1 MNIDWKIASP
11 DIWAQFH
18 GEHRGALQQS
28 WAYGEA
34 LVSLGI
40 RVERAVF
47 WSEGRMVGVA
57 QFMCRRFLGYVSMA
71 SCTRGPV
78 WHPDV
83 TPAQRAQI
91 YQLLKRSL
99 PLPPFR
105 VMLISPDETAGQL
118 APEALKGFSRV
129 MTGYATAYLDLSLPL
144 EVLKSNMDGK
154 WRNRLNKVLTH
165 EKLQVHAVPSLK
177 RCTWLLGKEADQR
190 EARRFHG
197 LPTDFVPAYIDQFA
211 SPQQAF
217 VMLYAELGKETVAG
231 MLFLIHGQ
239 VASYHMGWADEQG
252 RALNAHNALLWKAM
266 AYLKAQGVSRLDL
279 GGVNTH
285 DLPGISRFKLGAG
298 GHVVTLAG
306 TFF

>member
-1 MNIDWKIASP
+1 MNIDWKFASP
-11 DIWAQFH
+11 DVWAQFH
-18 GEHRGALQQS
+18 REQRCALQQS

-34 LVSLGI
+34 LMSLGI

-47 WSEGRMVGVA
+47 WDEGRLMGMA

-99 PLPPFR
+99 PLPAFR
-105 VMLISPDETAGQL
+105 VMLISPDETAAQL

-129 MTGYATAYLDLSLPL
+129 MTGYATAYLDLSLPI

-154 WRNRLNKVLTH
+154 WRNRLNKVLAH

-197 LPTDFVPAYIDQFA
+197 LPTHFVPAYIDQFA

-217 VMLYAELGKETVAG
+217 VVVYAELGKETVAG

-239 VASYHMGWADEQG
+239 VASYHMGWADDQG

-266 AYLKAQGVSRLDL
+266 AYLKAQGVSRMDL

-298 GHVVTLAG
+298 GQVVTLAG